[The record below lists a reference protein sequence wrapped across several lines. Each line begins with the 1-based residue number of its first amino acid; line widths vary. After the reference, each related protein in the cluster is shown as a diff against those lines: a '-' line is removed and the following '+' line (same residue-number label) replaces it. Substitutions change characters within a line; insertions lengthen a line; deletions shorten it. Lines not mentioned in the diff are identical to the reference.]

1 MLLDLLTHL
10 WIANV
15 AISLPMVAFS
25 LANLYWSTYAWHSPA
40 THERTTSSPRRSDVH
55 QLTFSIIVPLREEP
69 IEVVGATIAKL
80 LAQTH
85 PHIQAVCSVG
95 YDDPDTLAVVRRLME
110 LHPGRITLAVSHS
123 DVRNKPTQLNAALPV
138 CTGDVVGILD
148 AESLS
153 APGLLS
159 QIDATLQDPEIGV
172 VQGGVMIVNHR
183 SSWVALRSSLEY
195 YANHRSKMHFA
206 AAHRFMLMGGN
217 TVFFRRSLLDEVGGW
232 DPEML
237 AEDAE
242 IGVRLSVLGHDVR
255 VAYQP
260 HLVSREEAPTTIRR
274 WVKQRTRWNL
284 GFMQTIRKG
293 QWRQLPTAGR
303 RRFARWLLWQP
314 SIVAVTGVI
323 IPLGIV
329 VALVAPSPLWATM
342 VAFLPAVPTVMLVVI
357 DVTMLYLYGRE
368 IGEKVR
374 LLDYLLLVVT
384 TPAYQLMSAYAAA
397 RAAFKYL
404 RGDLRWEK
412 TEHTGSHI
420 VDVID
425 LTVYDRVAS

>member
-1 MLLDLLTHL
+1 MFDFVTHL

-25 LANLYWSTYAWHSPA
+25 LANLYWSTYAWHSPV
-40 THERTTSSPRRSDVH
+40 THEETTSSPARNDVH
-55 QLTFSIIVPLREEP
+55 QHTFSVIVPLREEP
-69 IEVVGATIAKL
+69 IEVVGATIAKI

-85 PHIQAVCSVG
+85 PAVQPVCSVG
-95 YDDPDTLAVVRRLME
+95 YDDPDTLAVVRRLMD
-110 LHPGRITLAVSHS
+110 LYPGRITLAVSQS
-123 DVRNKPTQLNAALPV
+123 DVRNKPTQLNAALAA

-183 SSWVALRSSLEY
+183 ASWVALRSSLEY

-206 AAHRFMLMGGN
+206 AAHHFMLMGGN

-237 AEDAE
+237 TEDAE

-260 HLVSREEAPTTIRR
+260 HLVSREEAPTTIRS

-293 QWRQLPTAGR
+293 VWRQLPTAGR

-314 SIVAVTGVI
+314 SIMAISGVI
-323 IPLGIV
+323 IPLGVV
-329 VALVAPSPLWATM
+329 VALFAPSPLWATM
-342 VAFLPAVPTVMLVVI
+342 IAFLPAVPTVMLVVL
-357 DVTMLYLYGRE
+357 DATMLYLFGRE

-374 LLDYLLLVVT
+374 LIDYLLLVVT
-384 TPAYQLMSAYAAA
+384 TPIYQLMSAYAAA
-397 RAAFKYL
+397 RAAVKYL
-404 RGDLRWEK
+404 LGDLRWEK
-412 TEHTGSHI
+412 TAHTGSHI
-420 VDVID
+420 EDIID